1 MGLLGSTM
9 VVVAFLLLVGAGLR
23 IAQTARSEFAKLVA
37 TGLTIIIGFQA
48 FFIIGGIVRLLPLT
62 GITLPFVSYGGS
74 ALIANYILVALLMR
88 ISDEGDG
95 GGRRRRAGPVRG
107 GPGTAAAAADRRLAR
122 PVVARRRS
130 GGARAAPRRR
140 RPRAGGR
147 R

>member
-62 GITLPFVSYGGS
+62 GITLPFISYGGS
-74 ALIANYILVALLMR
+74 ALDRQLRADRPPHAHLR
-88 ISDEGDG
+88 RGG
-95 GGRRRRAGPVRG
+95 GGRRGRPGPVRAE
-107 GPGTAAAAADRRLAR
+107 PGAPARLLTG
-122 PVVARRRS
+122 S
-130 GGARAAPRRR
+130 
-140 RPRAGGR
+140 
-147 R
+147 